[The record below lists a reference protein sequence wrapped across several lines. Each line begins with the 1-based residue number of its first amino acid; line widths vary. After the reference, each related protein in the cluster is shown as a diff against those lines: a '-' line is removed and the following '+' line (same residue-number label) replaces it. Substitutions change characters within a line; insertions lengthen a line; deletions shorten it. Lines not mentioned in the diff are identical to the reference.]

1 MILVETVS
9 VTFDDTEL
17 MDVSAGFRGLAD
29 LTSSEDVFV
38 EVIMTLVS
46 PFVDSTG
53 IVLMIFLI
61 VVSAVVAIVEVVG
74 KYSETNVILGLDCY
88 ITMNLQYLLAYLQH
102 EGNEFTALTGI
113 RVFCLKPKGILF
125 K

>member
-9 VTFDDTEL
+9 VTFDGTEL
-17 MDVSAGFRGLAD
+17 MDVSAGFKGLAD

-46 PFVDSTG
+46 PFVDNTG

-74 KYSETNVILGLDCY
+74 KYSETKVILGLDCY
-88 ITMNLQYLLAYLQH
+88 ITMNLQYLLAYL
-102 EGNEFTALTGI
+102 
-113 RVFCLKPKGILF
+113 
-125 K
+125 